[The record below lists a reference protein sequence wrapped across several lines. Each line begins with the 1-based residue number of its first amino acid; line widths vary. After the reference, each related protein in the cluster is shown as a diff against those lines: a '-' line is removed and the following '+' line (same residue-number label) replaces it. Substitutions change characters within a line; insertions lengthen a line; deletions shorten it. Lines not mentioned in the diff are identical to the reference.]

1 MGTKGNDR
9 EHTDSAADELVK
21 EFEDAELDV
30 TGETDED
37 ERVGKEGDTFS
48 TNLEEQQNAAGHP
61 RGEPADERP

>member
-1 MGTKGNDR
+1 MGNDPK
-9 EHTDSAADELVK
+9 HTDSAADELVK

-30 TGETDED
+30 TEEPDED

-61 RGEPADERP
+61 GGEPADEGR

>member
-1 MGTKGNDR
+1 MENHPKP
-9 EHTDSAADELVK
+9 TDSAADELVK

-30 TGETDED
+30 TEEPDED

-61 RGEPADERP
+61 KGEPADEGR

>member
-1 MGTKGNDR
+1 MGSTGNDR
-9 EHTDSAADELVK
+9 RHTDSAADELVK

-30 TGETDED
+30 TDDEDED

-61 RGEPADERP
+61 RGEPADEHP

>member
-1 MGTKGNDR
+1 MANDR
-9 EHTDSAADELVK
+9 KYTDSVADEVVK

-30 TGETDED
+30 TEEPDED

-61 RGEPADERP
+61 RGEPDDEHR

>member
-1 MGTKGNDR
+1 MENHPK
-9 EHTDSAADELVK
+9 HTDSAADELVK

-30 TGETDED
+30 TEEPDED

-61 RGEPADERP
+61 GGEPADEGR

>member
-1 MGTKGNDR
+1 MGHNPK
-9 EHTDSAADELVK
+9 HTDSAADELVK

-30 TGETDED
+30 TEEPDED

-61 RGEPADERP
+61 KGEPADEGR